1 MDERR
6 CTERRCVPV
15 QHSTFMNDLQIVTKE
30 LKRIA
35 LLEVTGRVDS
45 TTASKLGD
53 ALNAAID
60 DGKSRLVLDLTNV
73 EYMSSAGLR
82 EIVAALKKVQNLAGT
97 GDLRLAS
104 PSDRVREVLELA
116 GLDEIFKI
124 YDSQLDAVGSFT

>member
-1 MDERR
+1 MSEL
-6 CTERRCVPV
+6 
-15 QHSTFMNDLQIVTKE
+15 SIVTKE
-30 LKRIA
+30 IKRVA
-35 LLEVTGRVDS
+35 LLEVDGRVDS
-45 TTASKLGD
+45 TTADKLGE
-53 ALNAAID
+53 ALNAVID
-60 DGKSRLVLDLTNV
+60 DGKSRIVLDLTNV

-124 YDSQLDAVGSFT
+124 FDTQLDAVGSFT